1 MKRIYML
8 LFIGLGYFCPNL
20 NAQSVTVEGVVKD
33 SLNQPLELAN
43 VIAINKNSKG
53 IASYGITDS
62 DGRYRLSLK
71 IDSLYTLR
79 VSYLGFETWEKEIQP
94 KSKEKITQDIVLKA
108 AANELEGVELVQEL
122 PISVSGDTIIY
133 KADAFT
139 DGKEKKLEQVLEKLP
154 GFEVGEDGQVKVQ
167 GKSVSK
173 VLVEGKEFFD
183 GDTKM
188 ATKNLPANAVDKV
201 ELLRNFNDVSPLKGL
216 QSDDRIALNIKLK
229 EGKKNLWFGDVAAG
243 AGPDDRYTSKANLF
257 YYSPKTSVNFIGGA
271 NNIGEQSFT
280 LQDYFRFSG
289 GLKNL
294 GRRSGSSFQ
303 INSDDAG
310 LAFLQNNQARSIESA
325 LGALNFSYNP
335 NKKINFS
342 GFAIASNT
350 KTDLISNSFRTYI
363 REQGNNEENLASET
377 EQDNTSGLLKLS
389 STYTPHAGLH
399 LAYDGYLKTAS
410 LNQNGLS
417 NSDFGNVNNVI
428 GSTVARQ
435 PFSIE
440 QLLEGFYAQN
450 DKNVWSFEASYKYK
464 KQDPTYD
471 LSTSQVPFLA
481 ALDLNGES
489 PFGLFQDQLIFTN
502 SFDAVVNYY
511 RILNK
516 TNHINF
522 SIGTNSNHQGLQ
534 SSIDERF
541 SNGTSTPLTNP
552 GLTND
557 VSYDFLDLYAGIRYK
572 TKLGKL
578 TLSPGFTVHSYQT
591 ANTQLGVETELDK
604 TLFLPSL
611 NAKYDIRGSESISLT
626 YNTQA
631 EFTDIQNLSQG
642 TIIRSYNS
650 LFLGNP
656 QLENAWYQTFNLSY
670 YNFNMFNFTNIN
682 ANLNYQRKK
691 DDIQNILTYQ
701 NLDRNYTP
709 INIDAANEN
718 LSGRGSYEK
727 RLSFMKIRGEAN
739 LTYAKYNNFIDG
751 AVNENTSFVQ
761 NYKTSI
767 DTNFKEWPNV
777 EVGFEKIINDY
788 QSSSGSSTFVTNRP
802 FVNFEAY
809 FLKGFSLIADYQYN
823 DYKNRNGSTQ
833 STYDFLN
840 ASLYYQKEDSHW
852 EFKISGLNLLNTTSI
867 RRDSFSNNLISTFE
881 YLVQPR
887 YVVLGVKYEL

>member
-1 MKRIYML
+1 MKKIIL
-8 LFIGLGYFCPNL
+8 LLCIGLGYFCPNVR
-20 NAQSVTVEGVVKD
+20 AQSVNLEGVVKD

-62 DGRYRLSLK
+62 NGRYRLSLK
-71 IDSLYTLR
+71 VDSLYIVR

-94 KSKEKITQDIVLKA
+94 KSKEKIDQDIVLKA
-108 AANELEGVELVQEL
+108 SPNQLDGVEVVQEL
-122 PISVSGDTIIY
+122 PISVSGDTITY

-154 GFEVGEDGQVKVQ
+154 GFEVDEDGQVKVQ

-201 ELLRNFNDVSPLKGL
+201 ELLRNYNDVSPLKGL
-216 QSDDRIALNIKLK
+216 GSDEQIALNIKLK
-229 EGKKNLWFGDVAAG
+229 EGKKNLWFGDVSAG
-243 AGPDDRYTSKANLF
+243 GGPQDRYTAKSNLF
-257 YYSPKTSVNFIGGA
+257 YYTPKGSINFIGGL

-310 LAFLQNNQARSIESA
+310 LAFLQNNQARSIESK
-325 LGALNFSYNP
+325 LGALNFSYDP
-335 NKKINFS
+335 NKKFNVS
-342 GFAIASNT
+342 GFAIASNV
-350 KTDLISNSFRTYI
+350 KTDLDSNSFRTYI
-363 REQGNNEENLASET
+363 RETGNNEENLVSAT
-377 EQDNTSGLLKLS
+377 QQDNTSGLLKLS
-389 STYTPHAGLH
+389 TTYTPNANLH
-399 LAYDGYLKTAS
+399 IAYDGYIKTAS
-410 LNQNGLS
+410 LNQTGLS
-417 NSDFGNVNNVI
+417 DSDFGVVNNTI
-428 GSTVARQ
+428 ASQVARQ
-435 PFSIE
+435 PFSVE
-440 QLLEGFYAQN
+440 QLVEGFYAK
-450 DKNVWSFEASYKYK
+450 DEKNIWSFEGSYQYK

-471 LSTSQVPFLA
+471 LSTSQAPFA
-481 ALDLNGES
+481 ARLGLDGTT
-489 PFGLFQDQLIFTN
+489 PFQLFQDQLIFTN
-502 SFDAVVNYY
+502 SFSASLNYY
-511 RILNK
+511 RVLNK

-534 SSIDERF
+534 SSIEERF
-541 SNGTSTPLTNP
+541 QNGTETSFLESEFN
-552 GLTND
+552 ND
-557 VSYDFLDLYAGIRYK
+557 VSYDFVDLYAGVKYK

-578 TLSPGFTVHSYQT
+578 TLHPGFTVHTYQT
-591 ANTQLGVETELDK
+591 GNTQLGIETELDK

-611 NAKYDIRGSESISLT
+611 NAKYDFRGSESLNLT

-631 EFTDIQNLSQG
+631 EFTDIQNLALG

-650 LFLGNP
+650 LFFGN
-656 QLENAWYQTFNLSY
+656 QNLANAWYQNVNLSY
-670 YNFNMFNFTNIN
+670 YNFNTFNFTNIN
-682 ANLNYQRKK
+682 ASLNYQRKK
-691 DDIQNILTYQ
+691 DDIQNVLTYQ
-701 NLDRNYTP
+701 NLDRNYSP
-709 INIDAANEN
+709 VNIDAANEN

-727 RLSFMKIRGEAN
+727 RLSFMKVKAEGN
-739 LTYAKYNNFIDG
+739 LSYAKYNNFIDG

-761 NYKTSI
+761 NYKASI

-777 EVGFEKIINDY
+777 EVGFEKIINEY
-788 QSSSGSSTFVTNRP
+788 QSSSGESTFVTNRP

-809 FLKGFSLIADYQYN
+809 FLKNFSFIADYQYN

-833 STYDFLN
+833 SNYDFLN
-840 ASLYYQKEDSHW
+840 ASLYYQKEDSPW
-852 EFKISGLNLLNTTSI
+852 EFRLSGLNLLNTTSI

-881 YLVQPR
+881 YFVQPQ
-887 YVVLGVKYEL
+887 YFILGVKYEL